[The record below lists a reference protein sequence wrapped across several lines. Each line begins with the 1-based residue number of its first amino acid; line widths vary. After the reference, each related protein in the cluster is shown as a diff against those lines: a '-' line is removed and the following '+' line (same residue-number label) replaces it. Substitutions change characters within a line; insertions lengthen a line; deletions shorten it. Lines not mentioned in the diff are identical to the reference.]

1 MLTVNQL
8 TIKTLKDRILID
20 HLSFTCVAG
29 DKIAVIGEEGKDVY
43 KRQEGRDENMK
54 LSRKLPE
61 AEFEIMKVFWE
72 KESQADLKLFDIK
85 MKRKTDG

>member
-1 MLTVNQL
+1 
-8 TIKTLKDRILID
+8 
-20 HLSFTCVAG
+20 
-29 DKIAVIGEEGKDVY
+29 
-43 KRQEGRDENMK
+43 MK

-72 KESQADLKLFDIK
+72 KESQADLLFDIK